1 MRPIILDYQPECRL
15 GRMSPNMSPFSPS
28 EMHDSNDIPTSVSLT
43 FLKSRLRLTP
53 GLPPWALDA
62 AVGKIIDMLDGA
74 WWRGLVS
81 AAQQIGFSFFTFSQW
96 YHPPPTTHLSHST
109 QFVTFFQTVGRI
121 GATLTVLMCSSGS
134 QTRNCLQFLQ
144 YYLYIS
150 HCQSSL
156 STPLPSKE
164 EKLLKTRWYC
174 LALTMTYYMENIY
187 LELKVL
193 LF

>member
-1 MRPIILDYQPECRL
+1 MKKGLRSEDLSPIFLEHLYFSFCHILFLSRKK
-15 GRMSPNMSPFSPS
+15 MK
-28 EMHDSNDIPTSVSLT
+28 
-43 FLKSRLRLTP
+43 FLKFLFKAKSLN
-53 GLPPWALDA
+53 AV
-62 AVGKIIDMLDGA
+62 VGKSIDMLDGA
-74 WWRGLVS
+74 WWRGLMS
-81 AAQQIGFSFFTFSQW
+81 AAQQIGFCFFTFSRW
-96 YHPPPTTHLSHST
+96 YHPPTTHLSHST
-109 QFVTFFQTVGRI
+109 QFVTFFQSVGRI

-164 EKLLKTRWYC
+164 EKLLKTHWYC
-174 LALTMTYYMENIY
+174 LALTMTYYIENIY